1 MTRKDSLRYD
11 TLVIGQA
18 ALLAAAFKK
27 NIEGLRETL
36 EALGVTDR
44 NDLAGVEEAQ
54 THKDYWEDTD
64 GRGLT
69 YDEGVYEAIKDCL
82 RPVYGFR

>member
-1 MTRKDSLRYD
+1 MTRNDSLRYD

-18 ALLAAAFKK
+18 ALLASAFKQ
-27 NIEGLRETL
+27 NVEGLRETL
-36 EALGVTDR
+36 EALGVTDPVH
-44 NDLAGVEEAQ
+44 LAGVWESQ
-54 THKDYWEDTD
+54 THKDYVEETD

-82 RPVYGFR
+82 RRVYGF

>member
-18 ALLAAAFKK
+18 ALLASAFKQ
-27 NIEGLRETL
+27 NVEGLRETL
-36 EALGVTDR
+36 EALGVTDPVHLDSVR
-44 NDLAGVEEAQ
+44 ESQ
-54 THKDYWEDTD
+54 TYKDYVGETD

-69 YDEGVYEAIKDCL
+69 YDEGVYESIKDCL
-82 RPVYGFR
+82 RPIYGF